1 MSVFSKAIESILKS
15 FGKEAGKASKEAGQN
30 ASKNASPKSSKA
42 THATPHTTQAQK
54 STTNNAIMP
63 NQNPQR
69 QDMQNAI
76 KGDGFSTKQN
86 PTPPKTDY
94 TTKITLESWV
104 REVAGLHPSKEV
116 EADLQKL
123 YEKHPKMFSKP
134 SEVYKLIQ
142 EVKQNPQFFY
152 TNNQPNIALIG
163 KMLDNGKLGKIGI
176 QKDYAGDKIRVQHA
190 TKASNAN
197 KDNQRLQKRSN
208 DYPLVE
214 RTTSTQPHSAQER
227 EGNRPNG
234 ANTLSK
240 DNQKDF
246 SINQTKNEQ
255 NHAKA
260 QEKTPFM
267 RD

>member
-1 MSVFSKAIESILKS
+1 MSAFSKAIESILKS
-15 FGKEAGKASKEAGQN
+15 FSTPAQKQAGEISTRNATTK
-30 ASKNASPKSSKA
+30 ASKNATMS
-42 THATPHTTQAQK
+42 
-54 STTNNAIMP
+54 
-63 NQNPQR
+63 NQNPNKAES
-69 QDMQNAI
+69 MQKSI
-76 KGDGFSTKQN
+76 KGDGFSIKPSN
-86 PTPPKTDY
+86 TPPKTNY
-94 TTKITLESWV
+94 TVKITLESWV

-163 KMLDNGKLGKIGI
+163 KILDNGKLGKIGI

-208 DYPLVE
+208 DYPLAE
-214 RTTSTQPHSAQER
+214 RTTSAQPHSAQER

-234 ANTLSK
+234 ENTLSK
-240 DNQKDF
+240 DNQ
-246 SINQTKNEQ
+246 SNSSTNQPQ
-255 NHAKA
+255 I
-260 QEKTPFM
+260 QEITPFN
-267 RD
+267 RE